1 VAKEEHTLR
10 ARRSSPLLSVE
21 YFLSAVGA
29 HLSARGSWFSGGINW
44 SVFLPLAVTA
54 LAAGL
59 ACHGPA

>member
-1 VAKEEHTLR
+1 LR
-10 ARRSSPLLSVE
+10 ARRSSPLLSIE

-29 HLSARGSWFSGGINW
+29 HLSARGTWFSGGINW
-44 SVFLPLAVTA
+44 SAFLPLAVTA